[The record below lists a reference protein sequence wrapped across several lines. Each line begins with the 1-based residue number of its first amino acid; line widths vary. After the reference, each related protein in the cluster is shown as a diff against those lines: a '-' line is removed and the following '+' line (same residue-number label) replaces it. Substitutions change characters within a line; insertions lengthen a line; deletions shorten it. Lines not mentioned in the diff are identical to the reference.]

1 MERRHQVFI
10 SSTFADLKKERAEI
24 VQALLELDC
33 FPAGMEIFPAT
44 TDAAWDLI
52 KGVIEDSDYYCL
64 VVGGRYGSLDGEGIS
79 YTEKEYDY
87 AITIGKPVVAFLH
100 KNPGAI
106 PQHMCEISEEGR
118 QKLGAFRAK
127 VEGAHHCKYWET
139 AEELGGRVSRA
150 IVALKKSHPSDGWVP
165 GTYASDGSLDLEVA
179 TLRARVAELEAELT
193 KRAAEDSPS
202 SLSNIAGG
210 EDKASFTIYV
220 MRPNLGA
227 QEVVSTTWDTILKY
241 VGPTLL
247 PECSEE
253 DFLERLKLCFY
264 HAADKQ
270 PGKDAQYAGT
280 VVPHVTTDQVKIQ
293 LRALGQ
299 MAPGTKRRAVSD
311 RKTYWKLTSA
321 GEARLL
327 AVRALS
333 KPQPSLPF
341 PPPLPMPPIARPQ
354 IQPAPQGDGGVGGQ
368 LLRSETARVTNAP

>member
-10 SSTFADLKKERAEI
+10 SSTFADLQKERAEI

-33 FPAGMEIFPAT
+33 FPAGMEMFPAST
-44 TDAAWDLI
+44 AAAWDLI
-52 KGVIEDSDYYCL
+52 KGVIDDSDYYCL
-64 VVGGRYGSLDGEGIS
+64 VIGGRYGSMDAEGLS

-87 AITIGKPVVAFLH
+87 AISIGKPVVAFLH

-106 PQHMCEISEEGR
+106 PRDMCEISEEGR
-118 QKLGAFRAK
+118 LKLTSFRAK
-127 VEGAHHCKYWET
+127 VETAHHCKYWET
-139 AEELGGRVSRA
+139 ADELGGRVSRA

-165 GTYASDGSLDLEVA
+165 GSFATDGSLDLELA
-179 TLRARVAELEAELT
+179 TLRARVAELQSELA
-193 KRAAEDSPS
+193 KRAVDDSPS
-202 SLSNIAGG
+202 SLANIAGG
-210 EDKASFTIYV
+210 EDQAEFTIYV
-220 MRPNLGA
+220 KRKNSGG
-227 QEVVSTTWDTILKY
+227 QETIFTTWDNILRY

-264 HAADKQ
+264 HAAK
-270 PGKDAQYAGT
+270 KDPDNEKQYAGT

-311 RKTYWKLTSA
+311 RKTYWKLTSS

-327 AVRALS
+327 AVQALS
-333 KPQPSLPF
+333 KPQAEL
-341 PPPLPMPPIARPQ
+341 PLPIPAIKRPELPPAHEQ
-354 IQPAPQGDGGVGGQ
+354 VAKPA
-368 LLRSETARVTNAP
+368 A